1 MYIPAHFKISDEAV
15 LLKFMRENSFAIL
28 FTQNGGASGATH
40 LPLLVDED
48 ANGRRCL
55 IGHVAR
61 ANPQS
66 QQLGGE
72 ALAVFHGPHAYVSPT
87 WYGQPNNVPTW
98 NYAAVHVYG
107 QIEVCADAGEKL
119 AILEKMTAFYESTQP
134 KPWRIADIPSDFRDK
149 LLTALTAFR
158 IPITR
163 IEGKWKLNQNKS
175 DAERDG
181 VIRALKDSPRE
192 HERETARMMEN
203 AIQPAR

>member
-1 MYIPAHFKISDEAV
+1 MYIPAHFKVSDEAT
-15 LLKFMRENSFAIL
+15 LLNFMRENSFAIL
-28 FTQNGGASGATH
+28 FTHEGGSSVATH
-40 LPLLVDED
+40 LPLLIDD
-48 ANGRRCL
+48 DGKGKRCL

-61 ANPQS
+61 ANPQT
-66 QQLGGE
+66 QHLVGD

-87 WYGQPNNVPTW
+87 WYGQPKNVPTW

-107 QIEVCADAGEKL
+107 RIEVCDHPSEKL
-119 AILEKMTAFYESTQP
+119 AILEKMTAFYEGSQA

-158 IPITR
+158 IVILR

-175 DAERDG
+175 EAERAG

-192 HERETARMMEN
+192 HEREIARLMEWKPD
-203 AIQPAR
+203 A